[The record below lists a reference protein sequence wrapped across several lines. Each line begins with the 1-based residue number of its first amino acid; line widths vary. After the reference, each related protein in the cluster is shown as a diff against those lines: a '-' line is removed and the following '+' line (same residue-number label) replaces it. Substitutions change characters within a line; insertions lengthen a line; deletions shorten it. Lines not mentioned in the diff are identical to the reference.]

1 MILILSRLV
10 DSDKFKKMTN
20 WPHCSPVRS
29 TFVPPKEGELTYKD
43 ALPMQIDLPGK
54 DPKYHGVHGPWYG
67 PLSCLDINQYLL
79 IGTIPAKRK
88 RPEAAWRIK
97 ENAELRTRVMEYCK
111 DQQKQ
116 YTNLKIQQ
124 ILGKIKRIGNREE
137 YNLIT

>member
-54 DPKYHGVHGPWYG
+54 DSKYQSVVRAVLVSGHKSKS
-67 PLSCLDINQYLL
+67 LNRNNSSKEKETRSCLEDQ
-79 IGTIPAKRK
+79 RK
-88 RPEAAWRIK
+88 C
-97 ENAELRTRVMEYCK
+97 RT
-111 DQQKQ
+111 
-116 YTNLKIQQ
+116 
-124 ILGKIKRIGNREE
+124 
-137 YNLIT
+137 

>member
-54 DPKYHGVHGPWYG
+54 DPKISV
-67 PLSCLDINQYLL
+67 S
-79 IGTIPAKRK
+79 GTGRS
-88 RPEAAWRIK
+88 RV
-97 ENAELRTRVMEYCK
+97 RT
-111 DQQKQ
+111 
-116 YTNLKIQQ
+116 
-124 ILGKIKRIGNREE
+124 
-137 YNLIT
+137 